1 MIDVPVPVYIEYKN
15 LSSVVFQAE
24 HQKDLIA
31 SVIKKVEGQTKL
43 ILEYPQDNTLSQT
56 ASNPSFFWEARCVV
70 CYNIEVD
77 NNSVVL
83 NSVKKVLKN
92 NGESSDIYFDTIDL
106 PGRISSWKIELAEVK
121 PILVHSGKNVKINFS
136 SNNGITI
143 QSFGKSLKN
152 AVQGETIRV
161 QVNNW
166 FNKNINTNSTE
177 IIEAKVIAPNE
188 VEYVGK
194 Q

>member
-1 MIDVPVPVYIEYKN
+1 MKYIFVDFAAN
-15 LSSVVFQAE
+15 
-24 HQKDLIA
+24 
-31 SVIKKVEGQTKL
+31 
-43 ILEYPQDNTLSQT
+43 
-56 ASNPSFFWEARCVV
+56 R
-70 CYNIEVD
+70 VD
-77 NNSVVL
+77 NRVNIRNDQFCEIDIVYGVV
-83 NSVKKVLKN
+83 
-92 NGESSDIYFDTIDL
+92 
-106 PGRISSWKIELAEVK
+106 
-121 PILVHSGKNVKINFS
+121 
-136 SNNGITI
+136 NNGITI